1 MNSTFCDTEITE
13 QSSLNRPHKDKFIL
27 VLNLPWIMRER
38 SHNKHFDITPLQI
51 SVYGAIVPTIQI
63 PPTEMRY
70 GGQALHISSYA
81 RPAYAPL
88 TVNFVV
94 DNNFNNYWMLWSW
107 LEILNS
113 PNSSLYN
120 GSPTTKR
127 KTPRNLENGLLTE
140 YQTNIS
146 IFALNE
152 YNQKIVEFIY
162 KNAVITGLGGINY
175 NYRDSEAVES
185 SADFHFGQFEI
196 KPIHPPLIQV

>member
-1 MNSTFCDTEITE
+1 MNPDFCNTEINE

-38 SHNKHFDITPLQI
+38 SFEKKFDITPLQM

-63 PPTEMRY
+63 PPTEMRFS
-70 GGQALHISSYA
+70 GQALHISSYS

-94 DNNFNNYWMLWSW
+94 DNNFHNYWLLWSW

-113 PNSSLYN
+113 PNYSLYDGTPN
-120 GSPTTKR
+120 KQLNP
-127 KTPRNLENGLLTE
+127 PRNLETGTLTE
-140 YQTNIS
+140 YQANIS
-146 IFALNE
+146 VFALNE
-152 YNQKIVEFIY
+152 YNQKIIEFVY

-175 NYRDSEAVES
+175 DYRDAEAIES
-185 SADFHFGQFEI
+185 SVDFHFGQFEI
-196 KPIHPPLIQV
+196 KPLPPPLTHF